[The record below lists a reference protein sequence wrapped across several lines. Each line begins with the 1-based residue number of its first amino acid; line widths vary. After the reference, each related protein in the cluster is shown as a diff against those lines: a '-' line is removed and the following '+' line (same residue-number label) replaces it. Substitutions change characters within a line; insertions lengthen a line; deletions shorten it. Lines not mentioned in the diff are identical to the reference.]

1 MAKQEQQ
8 IDKGLDTS
16 VIPEPKKSALNPKVL
31 LIGLP
36 IFVIQLVVVYFIT
49 ANILLSKIQNS
60 NQPAGQV
67 TEAAAENGEGQ
78 SGEGGS
84 TSAKAD
90 TVEIGKYLHSMKDII
105 VNPAGTNGSRYLL
118 VDISLDFPSNE
129 QMEKFKT
136 KEILAKDVIIS
147 TLSSKS
153 LMQLNNV
160 IYKEDSLKHELIN
173 KLVNRIPNTKIN
185 NVLFSRYIVQ

>member
-1 MAKQEQQ
+1 MAKQEQ

-16 VIPEPKKSALNPKVL
+16 VIPEPKKTSINPKVL

-36 IFVIQLVVVYFIT
+36 IFVIQLVAVYFIT
-49 ANILLSKIQNS
+49 ANILLSKMQNS
-60 NQPAGQV
+60 NPPASQV
-67 TEAAAENGEGQ
+67 TETVAEEGEEE
-78 SGEGGS
+78 SAEGEE
-84 TSAKAD
+84 TPAKAD

-118 VDISLDFPSNE
+118 VDISFDFPSTE
-129 QMEKFKT
+129 QMEKFKG

-153 LMQLNNV
+153 LGQLNNV